1 MLPEV
6 LIITLI
12 MLNEIR
18 LRLIGLYFENESA
31 IESIEEGI
39 QRNIEQ
45 GDSEKVAQKKILMA
59 NMQLSRFFV
68 IKEKEKKPDGDLAE
82 LQDQTLKDL
91 SFNIE
96 KSSKMFNIDNCNGV
110 EHSHDFDSMVAD
122 QTI

>member
-82 LQDQTLKDL
+82 LQD
-91 SFNIE
+91 
-96 KSSKMFNIDNCNGV
+96 
-110 EHSHDFDSMVAD
+110 
-122 QTI
+122 

>member
-18 LRLIGLYFENESA
+18 LHLIGLYFENESA

-45 GDSEKVAQKKILMA
+45 GDAEKVA
-59 NMQLSRFFV
+59 
-68 IKEKEKKPDGDLAE
+68 
-82 LQDQTLKDL
+82 
-91 SFNIE
+91 
-96 KSSKMFNIDNCNGV
+96 
-110 EHSHDFDSMVAD
+110 
-122 QTI
+122 